1 MEQAVWRPPT
11 AAVGRQYNKAR
22 RRMRRPPRLYRS
34 TKQATAAVS
43 PPHQHRADL
52 VLALGIR
59 QEWLMC
65 SLIQK
70 FGGLDEA
77 DIDVF
82 VKGIHAH
89 LPKGFHAKGGTVRLC
104 G

>member
-1 MEQAVWRPPT
+1 MRRG
-11 AAVGRQYNKAR
+11 VGCVAHRAFVAQPSR
-22 RRMRRPPRLYRS
+22 RRPPYFRRTS
-34 TKQATAAVS
+34 TG
-43 PPHQHRADL
+43 ADL
-52 VLALGIR
+52 LQALGIR

-70 FGGLDEA
+70 FGGVDEA